1 LKKPTRFG
9 TAYVARRSD
18 GAVLL
23 ERRPERGL
31 LGGMLGWPGSE
42 WRETLTDAIP
52 PLQANWVEVP
62 GEVRHTF
69 THFHLRLRV
78 MVAEVEVHQTN
89 QTFIAAQDFRP
100 ADLPTVMRKIW
111 SMVAAETEPALSG

>member
-9 TAYVARRSD
+9 TAYVAWRSD
-18 GAVLL
+18 GAVLM

-52 PLQANWVEVP
+52 PIQANWVEVP

-78 MVAEVEVHQTN
+78 MVAEVEAHQTN

-111 SMVAAETEPALSG
+111 SMAAAET